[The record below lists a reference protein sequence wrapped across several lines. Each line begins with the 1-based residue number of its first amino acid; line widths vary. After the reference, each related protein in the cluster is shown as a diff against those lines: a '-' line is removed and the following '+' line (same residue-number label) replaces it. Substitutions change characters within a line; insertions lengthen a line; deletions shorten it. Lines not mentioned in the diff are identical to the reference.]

1 MYNQT
6 KRRNLDTLS
15 FVLSLFYHRS
25 SCKYII
31 SLVDAY
37 GNPINI
43 PYNELGKMRVSCHTL
58 REFRPGINGQLCEV
72 LYQLITSLDC
82 FTLHWKAD
90 NPDVVDHYRV
100 YQIKIDSGVAKLL
113 GHVTEPYFK
122 VTWFE
127 IPDYEKDE
135 VTHHFKFVIRPVLKN
150 GIAVPLDY
158 NYCKLFHVAS
168 KKEVA
173 SLVRDSG
180 TDMPEGEKQDDIESN
195 GTGSSEKKD
204 RICDGKNCED
214 NSKDGKNQKS
224 HSEENIENLTQQLH
238 ISDE

>member
-1 MYNQT
+1 M
-6 KRRNLDTLS
+6 
-15 FVLSLFYHRS
+15 
-25 SCKYII
+25 
-31 SLVDAY
+31 DAY

-43 PYNELGKMRVSCHTL
+43 PYNELDRMRVSSHTL
-58 REFRPGINGQLCEV
+58 REFRPGIGGQLCDV

-82 FTLHWKAD
+82 FTLTWKAD
-90 NPDVVDHYRV
+90 DPELIDHYRV

-168 KKEVA
+168 KKESVT
-173 SLVRDSG
+173 LVTDSATG
-180 TDMPEGEKQDDIESN
+180 MPEDKKQNDTRETDEVGKDEQECDGEKCSAVQNKESE
-195 GTGSSEKKD
+195 TSKTQSEND
-204 RICDGKNCED
+204 
-214 NSKDGKNQKS
+214 
-224 HSEENIENLTQQLH
+224 IENLTQQLH